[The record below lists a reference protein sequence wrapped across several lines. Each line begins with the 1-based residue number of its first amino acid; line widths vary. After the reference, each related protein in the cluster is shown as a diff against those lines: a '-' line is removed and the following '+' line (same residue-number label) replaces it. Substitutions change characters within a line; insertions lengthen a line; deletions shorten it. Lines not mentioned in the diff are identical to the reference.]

1 MIKSMT
7 GFAAATAAAGAHT
20 ISVEIRSYNSRHLD
34 LSLRVGQ
41 GCANLEE
48 RIRALIARSL
58 VRGRIEVKVQVENNT
73 EKAPAGVEVDL
84 PRARAV
90 LEVLNR
96 LNAELGLDDSPSLA
110 LLVNTGG
117 ILKSVQAEIDEESL
131 WPAVETG
138 MSQALQDLDAM
149 RIAEGGHLAADLNA
163 RLEAIAGALAE
174 VATTARGGL
183 AHYQERLRERI
194 AALTQGVVDIDPTR
208 LAQEAAFLADRADIS
223 EEIVRAESHILKFRE
238 IMAADEAGG
247 RKLNFLLQE
256 LNREFNT
263 MGSKIGHADAAHVI
277 VGVKSE
283 LEKIREQVQNIE

>member
-73 EKAPAGVEVDL
+73 EKGPAGVEVDL

-96 LNAELGLDDSPSLA
+96 LKDELGLDDPPSLA

-117 ILKSVQAEIDEESL
+117 ILKSAQTEIDEECL

-138 MSQALQDLDAM
+138 MGQALRDLDAM
-149 RIAEGGHLAADLNA
+149 RIAEGGHLAVDLNA

-174 VATTARGGL
+174 VAKTAQGGL
-183 AHYQERLRERI
+183 AHYQERLRERV
-194 AALTQGVVDIDPTR
+194 AALTQGVVDIDPAR

-223 EEIVRAESHILKFRE
+223 EEIVRAESHIRKFRE

-263 MGSKIGHADAAHVI
+263 MGSKIGHADVAHVI